1 VQITTYNQFLYPFIN
16 LHSHRKPQQE
26 NELVV
31 RNAFVTAQEKLAHIS
46 YPISCGI
53 HPWLIT
59 NNFTEQLNQLNEL
72 LVHVPNICAV
82 GECGLDKLKGPSIE
96 LQLEIFHAQIELAN
110 HFNKPLILHLVKTY
124 SDILHISKTIK
135 VPFIVHGFKGNS
147 IEAKQ
152 LIQKGACLSFGP
164 RLLNDVQLQETF
176 TQLPIEQIYLE
187 TDTKPISISD
197 VYQNAATLKNLSI
210 DALRTAICNN
220 FARDFN
226 Q

>member
-1 VQITTYNQFLYPFIN
+1 MISPHSFIN
-16 LHSHRKPQQE
+16 LHSHRKPQLE

-31 RNAFVTAQEKLAHIS
+31 RNAFVPAQEKLSHIS

-59 NNFTEQLNQLNEL
+59 NNYLEKLNQLNEL
-72 LVHVPNICAV
+72 LAHVPNICAV

-96 LQLEIFHAQIELAN
+96 LQLEIFHAHIELAN
-110 HFNKPLILHLVKTY
+110 QFNKPLILHLVKTY
-124 SDILHISKTIK
+124 SDILHISNSIK

-164 RLLNDVQLQETF
+164 RLLNDTQLQDTF
-176 TQLPIEQIYLE
+176 TQLPIEKIYLE
-187 TDTKPISISD
+187 TDTKPISLANMYRTAS
-197 VYQNAATLKNLSI
+197 TLKNLSI
-210 DALRTAICNN
+210 NALRTAICNN

-226 Q
+226 K

>member
-1 VQITTYNQFLYPFIN
+1 MISTHPFIN
-16 LHSHRKPQQE
+16 LHSHRKPQLE

-31 RNAFVTAQEKLAHIS
+31 RNAFVTSQEKLSHIS

-59 NNFTEQLNQLNEL
+59 NNYLEKLNQLNEL
-72 LVHVPNICAV
+72 LAHIPNVCAV

-96 LQLEIFHAQIELAN
+96 LQLEIFHAHIELAN
-110 HFNKPLILHLVKTY
+110 QFNKPLILHLVKTY
-124 SDILHISKTIK
+124 SDILHISNVIK

-147 IEAKQ
+147 IEAEQ

-164 RLLNDVQLQETF
+164 RLLNDTQLQDTF
-176 TQLPIEQIYLE
+176 TQLPIEKIYLE
-187 TDTKPISISD
+187 TDTKPISIAD
-197 VYQNAATLKNLSI
+197 MYKAASTLKNLSI

-226 Q
+226 K

>member
-1 VQITTYNQFLYPFIN
+1 MSHLYPFIN
-16 LHSHRKPQQE
+16 LHSHRKPQLE
-26 NELVV
+26 NEVVV
-31 RNAFVTAQEKLAHIS
+31 RNAFVTAQEKLDHIS

-53 HPWLIT
+53 HPWLISG
-59 NNFTEQLNQLNEL
+59 NYLEKLNQLNEL
-72 LVHVPNICAV
+72 LAHVPNIFAV
-82 GECGLDKLKGPSIE
+82 GECGLDKLKGASFE

-110 HFNKPLILHLVKTY
+110 LFNKPLILHLVKTY
-124 SDILHISKTIK
+124 SNILHISKAIK

-164 RLLNDVQLQETF
+164 RLINDAQLQETF

-197 VYQNAATLKNLSI
+197 VYQKAATLKNLSI
-210 DALRTAICNN
+210 DELRTAICNN